1 METSDSYSKYQITK
15 KFMRNLIL
23 NVINFSNTPPQLF
36 VKEILPK
43 PTIHFVLKLRMHGT
57 T

>member
-1 METSDSYSKYQITK
+1 METSDSYKYQITK